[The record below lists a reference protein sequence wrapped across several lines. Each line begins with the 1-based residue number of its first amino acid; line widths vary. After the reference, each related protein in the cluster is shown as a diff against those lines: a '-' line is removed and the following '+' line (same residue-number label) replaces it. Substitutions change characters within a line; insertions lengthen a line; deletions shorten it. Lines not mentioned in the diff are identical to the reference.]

1 MTRIGLLLTPVA
13 EVVVPWQFLVTVPPK
28 ASQTSRCTLF
38 VGIPFFSGPM
48 EELTR
53 LQASRKAVKGHIT
66 RLHYKMDELL
76 TGDFDDYTISSLTTA
91 IEQIKKK
98 GDRIAQMDERIAVL
112 TDDATELE

>member
-1 MTRIGLLLTPVA
+1 
-13 EVVVPWQFLVTVPPK
+13 
-28 ASQTSRCTLF
+28 
-38 VGIPFFSGPM
+38 M

-53 LQASRKAVKGHIT
+53 LQTSRKAVKGHIT

-98 GDRIAQMDERIAVL
+98 GDRIAQIDERIAVL
-112 TDDATELE
+112 TDDATELESAMYEAEALQDEIVEKIARAARYIELRQVGDHRPH